1 MVAKDQVMKALD
13 EVMDPEIHKSL
24 VELNMVRD
32 IQIDGGSVRVT
43 VVLTI
48 QGCPLKHQI
57 QKDVE
62 AKVGAL
68 PGVDRVEVIM
78 GAMTDEE
85 RQKLTQDLRGGRERT
100 SPLLAPGA
108 RTRIIGIGSG
118 KGGVGKSTCTVN
130 LGVALARLG
139 YQVGVL
145 DADIYGYSVS
155 RMLGLRGRPT
165 VLDEKTIMPQE
176 SHGVKAISMGSLVDE
191 DTPILWRG
199 PMLGRILDQFIN
211 DVHWGDLDYLLM
223 DLPPGTGDIA
233 LSIAQTIPKAE
244 LILVTTP
251 QAASARVAARAA
263 NMARKTNQRVVG
275 VIENMAYFICDGCDK
290 PHEIFGQGG
299 GQALASEMGTVLL
312 GRVPLTP
319 QVREGGDAGVP
330 VVVADPESP
339 AAQAFNEIAKKVTEL
354 SPAGLPVNG

>member
-1 MVAKDQVMKALD
+1 MISKERVMTALN

-24 VELNMVRD
+24 VELNMIRD
-32 IQIDGGSVRVT
+32 VLIDGGKVRVT
-43 VVLTI
+43 VALTI

-57 QKDVE
+57 QKDIE

-78 GAMTDEE
+78 GAMTEEE
-85 RQKLTQDLRGGRERT
+85 RQKLTQGLRGGRERT
-100 SPLLAPGA
+100 SPLLAPGS
-108 RTRIIGIGSG
+108 RTRIIGVGSG

-130 LGVALARLG
+130 LAAALARLG
-139 YQVGVL
+139 YKVGVL
-145 DADIYGYSVS
+145 DADIYGFSVS
-155 RMLGLRGRPT
+155 RMLGLHGRPA
-165 VLDEKTIMPQE
+165 VLDEKTIMPME
-176 SHGVKAISMGSLVDE
+176 SHGVKAISMGSLVEE

-199 PMLGRILDQFIN
+199 PLLGRILDQFLN

-233 LSIAQTIPKAE
+233 LSISQTIPQAE

-263 NMARKTNQRVVG
+263 NMARKTNQRVIG
-275 VIENMAYFICDGCDK
+275 VIENMAYFICDNCDQ

-312 GRVPLTP
+312 GRVPLNP
-319 QVREGGDAGVP
+319 QVREGGDAGLP
-330 VVVADPESP
+330 VAVEDPESP
-339 AAQAFNEIAKKVTEL
+339 AGQAFNEIAKKVAEL
-354 SPAGLPVNG
+354 APAGLPVAR